1 MANIGL
7 VCNLMNDKPI
17 FQKFKS
23 TDKQLYKQSVDLRN
37 AVLRGPLKR
46 CITSKEMI
54 IEQNNQFYGITI
66 ADALVTTF
74 SSYQKDKNMV
84 QLVSFAVSA
93 EYQRHGFGTS
103 LLCWAIADFRKQGYQ
118 RVTLSA
124 RASAHDFYLKQ
135 GFEDTEKPKLNS
147 YLNVMD
153 FDMQYTITT
162 KWYQ

>member
-7 VCNLMNDKPI
+7 VCNLMIDKPI

-37 AVLRGPLKR
+37 AV
-46 CITSKEMI
+46 
-54 IEQNNQFYGITI
+54 
-66 ADALVTTF
+66 VTTF
-74 SSYQKDKNMV
+74 SSYQKDKNTM

-93 EYQRHGFGTS
+93 EYQRNGFGTS

-153 FDMQYTITT
+153 FDMQYTITP